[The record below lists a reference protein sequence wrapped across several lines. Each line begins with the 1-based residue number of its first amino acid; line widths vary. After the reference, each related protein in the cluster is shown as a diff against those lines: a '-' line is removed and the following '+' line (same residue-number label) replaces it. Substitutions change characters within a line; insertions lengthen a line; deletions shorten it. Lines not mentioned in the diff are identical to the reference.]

1 MNDAE
6 INYLA
11 DLYLACFKLDRSER
25 AYRRFK
31 NAVILTSD
39 GSVTFRDA
47 CRAIGEVEQ
56 KSENAV
62 SSAIIRALKNLP
74 APAHEIFNAT
84 YSPSNDDGGVQSLI
98 MPPYKD
104 AADIVMFLGTAF
116 LYLRLVNYNKFDL
129 N

>member
-11 DLYLACFKLDRSER
+11 DMYLACFKLDRSER

-47 CRAIGEVEQ
+47 CRAIGEIEQ

-74 APAHEIFNAT
+74 APADEIFNAT
-84 YSPSNDDGGVQSLI
+84 YSRSAADCVQSLI

>member
-74 APAHEIFNAT
+74 APADEIFNRHT
-84 YSPSNDDGGVQSLI
+84 K
-98 MPPYKD
+98 MPPTSSCFWARRFYTCVSS
-104 AADIVMFLGTAF
+104 ITISST
-116 LYLRLVNYNKFDL
+116 
-129 N
+129 

>member
-47 CRAIGEVEQ
+47 CRAIGEIEQ

-74 APAHEIFNAT
+74 APADEIFNAT
-84 YSPSNDDGGVQSLI
+84 YSQNNADGGVQSLN

-104 AADIVMFLGTAF
+104 ADDIVMFLGTAF